1 MTLKETI
8 HAGYDNIT
16 AEIYQL
22 IRCRVYW
29 IKIFEQKGSRKKL
42 IMVKVIGELRDFN
55 YRAIKE
61 FITESLFREAKER
74 LAHARKTRPA
84 LITP

>member
-8 HAGYDNIT
+8 HAGFDNIA

-29 IKIFEQKGSRKKL
+29 IKLFEQRGSRKKL
-42 IMVKVIGELRDFN
+42 ITVKVIGERRDFD

-61 FITESLFREAKER
+61 FITESLFREAQER

-84 LITP
+84 LTTP